1 MADRPVDAEPVAAGG
16 LELIVAEAVGLPP
29 PRQSSP
35 ADLPPADPIERLAWG
50 GGVGIVFIIDEKMT
64 GVFAAGVA
72 LRLNRLPLLEQ
83 LGLRDQVP
91 VFQVVWEG
99 QHFEIFRRIK
109 FTPRSEE
116 RRVGKEGR
124 TR

>member
-1 MADRPVDAEPVAAGG
+1 MPDRPVDAEPVAAGG

-35 ADLPPADPIERLAWG
+35 ADLPPADPIERFAGG
-50 GGVGIVFIIDEKMT
+50 GGVGIVYIIDEKMT

-91 VFQVVWEG
+91 VFQVVREG